1 MGRTGRDNEKEHQGG
16 KKESPALIWVG
27 AGGRREGLPMPVP
40 SLVSPASCHLCL
52 LAPPSVVSSRACR
65 HTRSTHTRMPR
76 VHTYAAMEDRH
87 ANPRE
92 RARARAR
99 DAHAAART
107 TSYAH
112 HVRRSSRSIIS

>member
-1 MGRTGRDNEKEHQGG
+1 
-16 KKESPALIWVG
+16 
-27 AGGRREGLPMPVP
+27 MPVP

-52 LAPPSVVSSRACR
+52 LAPPSLVSSRLC
-65 HTRSTHTRMPR
+65 THR
-76 VHTYAAMEDRH
+76 VHTHAHAAYAHAAMEDRH

-92 RARARAR
+92 RARARAN
-99 DAHAAART
+99 AHAAART